1 MSKDGWGPPGAYASA
16 SQNRLESGV
25 STSSTRSSSPVS
37 GASPISNLVSATM
50 IPTGSA
56 TETARAYRASAT
68 SRTRA
73 ARAINWVSGA
83 PATDSVQFVARFKHL
98 RLGIGSVAAVTI
110 DACDTTCTTITKDVT
125 VVQGTATDDHGRN
138 HPEDNPPAPLPAG
151 SVTIDQA
158 VAAAL
163 ASVGPGSTLILVK
176 RDDDP
181 GVAYEV
187 KVRSADGSRVEVKIA
202 ADGTVVSSH
211 VEKHADK

>member
-1 MSKDGWGPPGAYASA
+1 MKKHAVIATAALAAVGLGAGIAQA
-16 SQNRLESGV
+16 APDV
-25 STSSTRSSSPVS
+25 TSVEVHRTGRHKVEVVVQAAHGTTLAAPR
-37 GASPISNLVSATM
+37 ISAT
-50 IPTGSA
+50 IG
-56 TETARAYRASAT
+56 